1 MHASYCAVIFGA
13 KDFAMK
19 ELRQYLDEF
28 IRLAESGKSV
38 EAMER
43 FYSEDVLMFENR
55 DLSRA
60 GRDACIAYEREQLAL
75 QGKRPKLR
83 ATKRAANEDSGVSFI
98 EWVVQ
103 FRSPETG
110 RPIRLEEVAVQKWS
124 EGRII
129 EERFYYEGV
138 IDEGDEE
145 EGEDGAVS
153 QDEVIAV

>member
-1 MHASYCAVIFGA
+1 MR
-13 KDFAMK
+13 
-19 ELRQYLDEF
+19 ELRQHLDEF
-28 IRLAESGKSV
+28 IRLVESGKSI

-55 DLSRA
+55 ELSRA
-60 GRDACIAYEREQLAL
+60 GRDACIEYEREQLAL
-75 QGKRPKLR
+75 QSKPPILK
-83 ATKRAANEDSGVSFI
+83 ATKRAADDDDGVSFI

-103 FRSPETG
+103 FESPRSG

-138 IDEGDEE
+138 IDQGDEE
-145 EGEDGAVS
+145 DDSDERED
-153 QDEVIAV
+153 DIAV